1 MSRRVPG
8 SRLPRKLKQPNSF
21 FFFFLIIY
29 LFLAVMGL
37 HRCVRAFSSRGEW
50 GLLLVAV
57 LGLLIAVASIV
68 AGHTGFRARGLSC
81 SSQALEHWLSS

>member
-1 MSRRVPG
+1 
-8 SRLPRKLKQPNSF
+8 
-21 FFFFLIIY
+21 
-29 LFLAVMGL
+29 MGL
-37 HRCVRAFSSRGEW
+37 HRCVRAFASRGEW